1 MTKKQRDEA
10 VLEELRALRLEVA
23 ALRAELMARQAY
35 RPWAPV
41 YPYIPTV
48 WCGTGT
54 STTGITS
61 TFADAPT
68 TLTTS
73 STE

>member
-23 ALRAELMARQAY
+23 ALRAELMSRQAY
-35 RPWAPV
+35 RPWTPV
-41 YPYIPTV
+41 YPYYPV
-48 WCGTGT
+48 WCGTTGT
-54 STTGITS
+54 
-61 TFADAPT
+61 
-68 TLTTS
+68 TTS